1 MLFFGL
7 VRAYKGLDLLLDA
20 FAFIKDQL
28 PDLQL
33 IIAGEFYEHE
43 DKYRTQIAAN
53 GLTERVILRN
63 EFIPDGDLRKYFGAA
78 DLIVQPYKTATQS
91 GVTQV
96 AFHFEKPMLVTNVG
110 GLGEIVHDHQMG
122 YACEPNAQAIATDIL
137 DYFTHDRQAAYTAYL
152 QKEKTKYAWSKMTCA
167 FTKIMKQ

>member
-7 VRAYKGLDLLLDA
+7 VRAYKGLDILLDA
-20 FAFIKDQL
+20 FALVKDQL

-43 DKYRTQIAAN
+43 EKYRAQIEAN
-53 GLTERVILRN
+53 GLTERVVLRN
-63 EFIPDGDLRKYFGAA
+63 EFIPDADLRKYFGAA
-78 DLIVQPYKTATQS
+78 DLIVQPYKSATQS

-122 YACEPNAQAIATDIL
+122 YACEPTAEAIAEDL
-137 DYFTHDRQAAYTAYL
+137 RDYFTNNRQTAYTEYL
-152 QKEKTKYAWSKMTCA
+152 RKEKTKYAWSNMTRA
-167 FTKIMKQ
+167 FLNIKS